1 MRELILF
8 IKIAQFFGIRLIII
22 LDSLTILL
30 VFVETIVMSPLSF
43 LILIFYVFFLFFF
56 PLCQFSQKLINFA
69 DILKE
74 PVFGFIDFS
83 LLLAFVRFH

>member
-1 MRELILF
+1 MF
-8 IKIAQFFGIRLIII
+8 
-22 LDSLTILL
+22 
-30 VFVETIVMSPLSF
+30 PLSF
-43 LILIFYVFFLFFF
+43 LILIFYVVFLFF

-83 LLLAFVRFH
+83 LLLAYVLF

>member
-1 MRELILF
+1 MSS
-8 IKIAQFFGIRLIII
+8 FF
-22 LDSLTILL
+22 
-30 VFVETIVMSPLSF
+30 
-43 LILIFYVFFLFFF
+43 FFF

-83 LLLAFVRFH
+83 LLLAFVRFHELLRLSL